1 MTVKVNPPNSIK
13 MFRYGVHFLAKYL
26 WMQKNNICP
35 MNLALQ
41 FYS

>member
-13 MFRYGVHFLAKYL
+13 MFRYRVHFLAQDF
-26 WMQKNNICP
+26 WRQKNPICP

>member
-13 MFRYGVHFLAKYL
+13 MFRYRVHFLAQDLLKE
-26 WMQKNNICP
+26 KNPICP